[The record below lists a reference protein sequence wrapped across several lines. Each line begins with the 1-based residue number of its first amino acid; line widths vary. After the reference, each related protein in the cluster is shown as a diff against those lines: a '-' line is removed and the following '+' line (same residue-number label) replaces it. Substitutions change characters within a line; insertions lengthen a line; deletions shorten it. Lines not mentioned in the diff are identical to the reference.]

1 MFVVVRDPV
10 DRFLSATCQVDLSIS
25 KMARQVC
32 HAVTNSTKVFS
43 GTLTLDCIL
52 NHIKSRR
59 TLFYH
64 QTHQVRQ
71 LEVVTAG
78 SPGVAISLI
87 PQETATEQVIASPGG
102 HNEKVRSRTATAVAP
117 QPQTT

>member
-1 MFVVVRDPV
+1 M
-10 DRFLSATCQVDLSIS
+10 S

-32 HAVTNSTKVFS
+32 HAVTNSTKLFNGS
-43 GTLTLDCIL
+43 LTLDCIL

-64 QTHQVRQ
+64 QTHQIRQ

-87 PQETATEQVIASPGG
+87 PQETATEQVIANPGG
-102 HNEKVRSRTATAVAP
+102 HNEKVRSRTATADYMKQEA
-117 QPQTT
+117 TDC

>member
-1 MFVVVRDPV
+1 M
-10 DRFLSATCQVDLSIS
+10 
-25 KMARQVC
+25 
-32 HAVTNSTKVFS
+32 
-43 GTLTLDCIL
+43 
-52 NHIKSRR
+52 
-59 TLFYH
+59 
-64 QTHQVRQ
+64 
-71 LEVVTAG
+71 TAG